1 MKTLTHLNMPS
12 LLQRLLCIGFSL
24 SFAALS
30 SKLKR
35 INKLFSHAAMRRIKV
50 EPKDVMKPLFVFLFL
65 NILLLSLWSGISPL
79 VWEREVSSVD
89 QFNRTVSSVGFCT
102 SEWYLPFAILLVVIN
117 LSVLIHAMYQA
128 YHARTISLEFSESE
142 FIGKAIASCMLVCF
156 VGVPVMV
163 IVTDS
168 PRAYFFVLAR

>member
-1 MKTLTHLNMPS
+1 
-12 LLQRLLCIGFSL
+12 
-24 SFAALS
+24 
-30 SKLKR
+30 
-35 INKLFSHAAMRRIKV
+35 
-50 EPKDVMKPLFVFLFL
+50 MKPLFVFLFL

-117 LSVLIHAMYQA
+117 LSVLIHAMYQ
-128 YHARTISLEFSESE
+128 LEFSESE

-163 IVTDS
+163 IVTDQ
-168 PRAYFFVLAR
+168 PRAYFFVLASIIFILCSSLLLFIFVPKVQFHRNKNKAVSREFSLLFHCS